1 MVRKR
6 TAPPRQSQS
15 AGAKILSAWL
25 ENADVF
31 RTAKTAGK
39 QVDQPAVLVL
49 HKRPDFVKKDFD
61 RKAKDLVRLGSEG
74 RLSKAEPVRRTIHHR
89 DPDPAKAGSRST
101 ARVYRERIIRR
112 LTKSGRLDAKT
123 GDQSTNKY
131 LANMELVKKL
141 YAGKRPVTGPG
152 QGYDPDHIQDL
163 QLDGKD
169 EYLNLRL
176 MDAWTNREL
185 GREISQAL
193 RDVPPGTRVEV
204 KVVP

>member
-123 GDQSTNKY
+123 GDQ
-131 LANMELVKKL
+131 
-141 YAGKRPVTGPG
+141 
-152 QGYDPDHIQDL
+152 
-163 QLDGKD
+163 
-169 EYLNLRL
+169 
-176 MDAWTNREL
+176 
-185 GREISQAL
+185 
-193 RDVPPGTRVEV
+193 
-204 KVVP
+204 